1 MKHVSAIFLQRP
13 APEARFVVMKKTA
26 FGLIDV
32 CRYHE
37 SIGDAFIDLVGLAT
51 ADYEIVKIDREEV
64 KA

>member
-1 MKHVSAIFLQRP
+1 MKHVKATFLQRP

-37 SIGDAFIDLVGLAT
+37 SIGDAFLDLAGLAA
-51 ADYEIVKIDREEV
+51 ADYEIAKIDREEV
-64 KA
+64 NA

>member
-1 MKHVSAIFLQRP
+1 MKHINGYMCG
-13 APEARFVVMKKTA
+13 APEKARFAVMKKTA
-26 FGLIDV
+26 FGLVDV

-37 SIGDAFIDLVGLAT
+37 SIGNAFLDLVGLAA

>member
-1 MKHVSAIFLQRP
+1 MKHVNADFLLRP
-13 APEARFVVMKKTA
+13 APEARFAVMKKTA

-37 SIGDAFIDLVGLAT
+37 TLGDAFLDLLELTT
-51 ADYEIVKIDREEV
+51 ANYEIAKIDREEV